1 MITSDGIRVVMIT
14 SDYLGS
20 PLFLRSA
27 SGSIRTFVAERDIA
41 AHELRARLYRLPAYF
56 AARSLAEATLHF
68 GFALL
73 FGLLTYDDL

>member
-1 MITSDGIRVVMIT
+1 MIISEYLGLPRIT

-41 AHELRARLYRLPAYF
+41 AHELRADLYRLPAYF
-56 AARSLAEATLHF
+56 AARSLAEATLHL

-73 FGLLTYDDL
+73 FGLLT